1 VTLILADKINSGLGK
16 CPMEQKTTYEL
27 TNEQNIM
34 TGPEREMFNNDVFY
48 LRLADE
54 AANHNIAVNIVALPF
69 NY

>member
-1 VTLILADKINSGLGK
+1 
-16 CPMEQKTTYEL
+16 MEQKTTYEL